1 MENIT
6 ANVTINLPD
15 DKYDAIWSGYGLE
28 ILIPNKQSI
37 NVTTNIGVRGLNCK
51 CIVDIKNENII
62 SLNLLEIN
70 N

>member
-15 DKYDAIWSGYGLE
+15 DKY
-28 ILIPNKQSI
+28 
-37 NVTTNIGVRGLNCK
+37 
-51 CIVDIKNENII
+51 VDIKNENII